1 MSADHSPVHEA
12 ALHDPPEL
20 RVLAAGWESLSVD
33 WIISYLRW
41 PWLAVALVLF
51 WINPDAVSV
60 PFLPLYYVIGCA
72 AVHNLLHVAALY
84 ARAYRPWFRPL
95 GIGLDLVAAILMM
108 VATGGWSSPLQPVM
122 LFPVL
127 TASITLGLV
136 VGLVA
141 VALVMLAYA
150 ITAAVN
156 RDLTQL
162 RDLHLFATNVTI
174 LVGTACVAGLLRR
187 RSGGPAAGAPSSGP
201 AMLELETLRRAN
213 KRATVVREMATT
225 LSATL
230 SYERVL
236 RTMLELSLIALNES
250 DTVDASLVGL
260 VMLFEQEGDFEQMRV
275 YAGRNMPRADEN
287 RVVAGK
293 SEMITRAIYDAEP
306 QITEDAGNDPVLV
319 QLLCTRG
326 ASSALCVP
334 LRAGFDI
341 FGIVV
346 LASPQANYF
355 NAEHAELLSTFCHQ
369 AALALK
375 NAQLYQN
382 LQSEQRR
389 ILEKESEARHKLAR
403 ELHDGPTQSVS
414 AMAMRLNYTRKMI
427 EKNQPPEKIAEEVA
441 QIEQLARKTSD
452 EVRMMLFTLRPVILE
467 TRGLVAA
474 LQQYAERMRQAD
486 GLNVQVDAQDY
497 RGQLPKDAE
506 GVVFAV
512 IEEAVGNA
520 KKHAKAKTVV
530 IRVRVENQMFRA
542 EVQDDGVGFDAGP
555 ARRRREA
562 GHLGLVNMED
572 RAEYLGGRFSIESH
586 PSIGTRV
593 LLEIPLRQWGA
604 AT

>member
-1 MSADHSPVHEA
+1 MRADHPPVQETA
-12 ALHDPPEL
+12 AHNPPEMRL
-20 RVLAAGWESLSVD
+20 LTTGWENLSVD

-51 WINPDAVSV
+51 WLNPDAVSV
-60 PFLPLYYVIGCA
+60 PFIPLYYITGCA

-84 ARAYRPWFRPL
+84 ARAYRPWYRAL
-95 GIGLDLVAAILMM
+95 GISVDLLVAITML
-108 VATGGWSSPLQPVM
+108 VVTGGWSSPLQPVM

-127 TASITLGLV
+127 TASISLGLLAGLITV
-136 VGLVA
+136 VLVT
-141 VALVMLAYA
+141 LAYA
-150 ITAAVN
+150 GTAAVN
-156 RDLTQL
+156 HDLTRLQ
-162 RDLHLFATNVTI
+162 DLHLLATNVTI
-174 LVGTACVAGLLRR
+174 LAGAACVAGLLRR
-187 RSGGPAAGAPSSGP
+187 RPAGPVDTRSAGPG
-201 AMLELETLRRAN
+201 LQELETLRRAN

-236 RTMLELSLIALNES
+236 RTMLELSLIAMNES
-250 DTVDASLVGL
+250 DTVDTSLVGL
-260 VMLFEQEGDFEQMRV
+260 VMLFEQEGDFEQLRV
-275 YAGRNMPRADEN
+275 HAGRNIPRADEN
-287 RVVAGK
+287 RVVTGK
-293 SEMITRAIYDAEP
+293 SEMITHAVYDAEP
-306 QITEDAGNDPVLV
+306 QIAKDAGNDPVLA
-319 QLLCTRG
+319 QLLCARD

-346 LASPQANYF
+346 LASPQPDYF

-389 ILEKESEARHKLAR
+389 ILEKESEARQKLAR

-427 EKNQPPEKIAEEVA
+427 EKSLPPDKIAEEVA
-441 QIEQLARKTSD
+441 QIEELARKTSQ

-467 TRGLVAA
+467 TRGLVTA

-486 GLNVQVDAQDY
+486 GLNVQVDSQGY
-497 RGQLPKDAE
+497 RGQLVKDAE
-506 GVVFAV
+506 GVVFSV

-530 IRVRVENQMFRA
+530 IRLRVENQMFRA
-542 EVQDDGVGFDAGP
+542 EVRDDGVGFDAGS

-562 GHLGLVNMED
+562 GHMGLLNMED
-572 RAEYLGGRFSIESH
+572 RAEYLGGRFSIESQ
-586 PSIGTRV
+586 PNVGTRV

-604 AT
+604 GT